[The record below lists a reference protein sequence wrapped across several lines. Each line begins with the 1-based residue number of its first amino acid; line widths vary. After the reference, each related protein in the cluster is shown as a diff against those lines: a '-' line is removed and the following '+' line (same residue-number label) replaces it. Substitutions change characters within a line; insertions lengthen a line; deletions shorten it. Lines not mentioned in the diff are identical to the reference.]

1 MRSQHSDELERPEPT
16 ERPELWESPES
27 MGSME
32 QSEPEAPE
40 AEASEPRWL
49 TVEER
54 SAWRAVAALITLLPG
69 ELDAR
74 LRARSDLTFFEYMVM
89 SVLSERP
96 DRSMRMSDLA
106 RLASSSLSR
115 LSHAASRLEKQGFLE
130 RSRLPGAGRR
140 TMATLTDAGMDK
152 VVEAAPGHA
161 ADVRELLIDVVEP
174 EHLPML
180 RAVGE
185 SVVGRI
191 DPDLGCPSAQE
202 GVVR

>member
-1 MRSQHSDELERPEPT
+1 
-16 ERPELWESPES
+16 
-27 MGSME
+27 
-32 QSEPEAPE
+32 
-40 AEASEPRWL
+40 
-49 TVEER
+49 
-54 SAWRAVAALITLLPG
+54 
-69 ELDAR
+69 
-74 LRARSDLTFFEYMVM
+74 M

-130 RSRLPGAGRR
+130 RSRLPGGAGRR